1 MRDTWLLVKCF
12 YDWSDACKPQKQEP
26 TYECG
31 IGSSYPKWIGS
42 MSLPTE
48 ENIENAIRLE
58 KGQIGKIAF
67 DCGSRNKLFAAFPKA
82 NELHLRT
89 ILYALGFL
97 SVVLFK
103 WVGMVIRRVPLKKF
117 QLVTCGSKSWLWKT
131 TCLRNYVSMLNS
143 MRKNI
148 LTSLCP
154 CSIIFKLFS
163 RHSHLSTWAADCSNN
178 YHS

>member
-1 MRDTWLLVKCF
+1 MQS
-12 YDWSDACKPQKQEP
+12 DWRRV
-26 TYECG
+26 
-31 IGSSYPKWIGS
+31 
-42 MSLPTE
+42 
-48 ENIENAIRLE
+48 RLE
-58 KGQIGKIAF
+58 
-67 DCGSRNKLFAAFPKA
+67 R
-82 NELHLRT
+82 LHLIVAAGTNSLQLSQRQMSCT
-89 ILYALGFL
+89 WGQLLYALGFL

-131 TCLRNYVSMLNS
+131 TCLRNCVSMLNS

>member
-1 MRDTWLLVKCF
+1 MQS
-12 YDWSDACKPQKQEP
+12 DWKRV
-26 TYECG
+26 
-31 IGSSYPKWIGS
+31 
-42 MSLPTE
+42 
-48 ENIENAIRLE
+48 RLE
-58 KGQIGKIAF
+58 
-67 DCGSRNKLFAAFPKA
+67 R
-82 NELHLRT
+82 LHLIVAAGINSLQLSQRQMICT
-89 ILYALGFL
+89 WGQLLYALGFL